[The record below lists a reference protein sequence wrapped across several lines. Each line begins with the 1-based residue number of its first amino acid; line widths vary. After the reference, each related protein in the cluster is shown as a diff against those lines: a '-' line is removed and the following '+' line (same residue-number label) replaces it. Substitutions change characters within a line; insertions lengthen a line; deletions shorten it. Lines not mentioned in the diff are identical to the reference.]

1 MLQYLYLSDK
11 SELGLELLGK
21 VHGVVDQ
28 GESSAL
34 ATSEDGLESISED
47 SIGSAL
53 IHSSKFLTNCDL
65 GDGSLARMK
74 DINNHLGE
82 ININFIVA
90 CVCSSAFQ
98 QLK

>member
-1 MLQYLYLSDK
+1 MPAK
-11 SELGLELLGK
+11 PK
-21 VHGVVDQ
+21 
-28 GESSAL
+28 
-34 ATSEDGLESISED
+34 
-47 SIGSAL
+47 
-53 IHSSKFLTNCDL
+53 LTYYSGILNKTLKTYCGL

-82 ININFIVA
+82 IYINFIVA